1 MGGISIMVN
10 SSTEGN
16 ISLEEQ
22 MQIGVGGF
30 PLSIATADLNRDSTP
45 EIVVANW
52 EVEGMRVIH
61 NFLPVSDNISGDI
74 NGDGILNILDI
85 VLMVNMI
92 LSNEYSV
99 VADVNEDGSIN
110 ILDVVLMVN
119 ILIGGLPQSN

>member
-1 MGGISIMVN
+1 MVN

-30 PLSIATADLNRDSTP
+30 PLSIATADLNMDYTP

-74 NGDGILNILDI
+74 NEDTLVNIQDI
-85 VLMVNMI
+85 IIAINLI
-92 LSNEYSV
+92 LSNEYNSS
-99 VADVNEDGSIN
+99 ADLNSDSTVN
-110 ILDVVLMVN
+110 ILDVIQIVN
-119 ILIGGLPQSN
+119 IILNN